1 MHEDSSNEENEEQ
14 IWKKAIIELHQ
25 KEIHQQELELINI
38 KKDLLKIKIDV
49 ATAQLDKEKTL
60 EKGAILQCKI
70 NEILY
75 HKYFLDYQITKTKYE
90 QEENNDLMNLAVKT
104 TNKPENKKADTIADK
119 KKANLTLYSDSDS
132 DSSNNIIVLS

>member
-1 MHEDSSNEENEEQ
+1 M
-14 IWKKAIIELHQ
+14 
-25 KEIHQQELELINI
+25 
-38 KKDLLKIKIDV
+38 KIKIDV

-90 QEENNDLMNLAVKT
+90 QEENDDLMNLAVKT
-104 TNKPENKKADTIADK
+104 NKAEDKKADNKST
-119 KKANLTLYSDSDS
+119 NLTLYSDSD
-132 DSSNNIIVLS
+132 

>member
-1 MHEDSSNEENEEQ
+1 MGSTKNTMHEDSSNEENEEQ

-38 KKDLLKIKIDV
+38 KKKDLLKIKIDV

-119 KKANLTLYSDSDS
+119 KKANLT
-132 DSSNNIIVLS
+132 